1 MGKSIM
7 VKFPSD
13 PNFLRNKELSDLLL
27 GYFCLNSNKDSMG
40 KYILKKNIGKTI
52 LELGMTYPTY
62 DKKVKIL
69 EEEKYIENKE
79 NQITV
84 LYNNYTNSCLISKS
98 TLEVLLKSKINNI
111 IKVFVMLNI
120 FHETKNGNYFTYKS
134 LISQI
139 GYSKYPS
146 ARMNKRIQEILD
158 YLQDNKLLKYTKDTK
173 IGYNTI
179 FRILEINKDISN
191 MKEGRSFNWKWVSTV
206 IDIEEIKKNNKGKYK
221 KEDLMFIL
229 DNIDFPKEGIFTW
242 KEKENTKFYN
252 KAIDLALQ
260 YRLIKIERREYNEY
274 F

>member
-13 PNFLRNKELSDLLL
+13 PNFLKNKELSDLLL
-27 GYFCLNSNKDSMG
+27 GYFCLNSNKDSMER
-40 KYILKKNIGKTI
+40 YSLKKNIGKTI

-62 DKKVKIL
+62 DKKVKVL

-84 LYNNYTNSCLISKS
+84 LYNNYKNSCLISKS
-98 TLEVLLKSKINNI
+98 TLEILLKSKLNNI
-111 IKVFVMLNI
+111 IKVFVILNI

-158 YLQDNKLLKYTKDTK
+158 YLQDNRLLKYTKDKK

-260 YRLIKIERREYNEY
+260 YRLINIERSEEL
-274 F
+274 